1 MNQETQIPVNERYAD
16 DEIDLRDLILPL
28 FQHKWLIIAIAVG
41 CTLLGSIYHLG
52 RYTFTY
58 PEQHQ
63 LPIAFVFSGA
73 TEGEFPNGDRF
84 SANDVIASQILRRVY
99 DSNSELASSVS
110 YSDFVEAVGV
120 SYGFS
125 AIEFLENYVNNLADS
140 GRQVTV
146 EQFNERVEQYMQVL
160 SQKNR
165 STATITFNNSKL
177 RLPDNVITQVLT
189 DIASTWSSYSIDQ
202 RGVLNKF
209 STFSA
214 SSIPADI
221 DNQDIFLVVNILDDI
236 AKTTA
241 EQLSLFASEP
251 GANSFTL
258 PGGGYSYQ
266 DLQTELDLL
275 IKYQLNLTKNLITNE
290 IIKSGIDDNSL
301 RGEFVEARLKQ
312 LKSREN
318 ELTRIITVYEES
330 IDQFDKLVNSPAV
343 ADSGLARGTT
353 IYSPQYNENFVNTM
367 LDLGSKLADPEFRK
381 DLIQKKIEISTDL
394 EEIRTEIALFDNN
407 GDGDGD
413 GDGDGVRDTYSEL
426 TKDINKELVSI
437 KSQLER
443 IRGDAARL
451 IRAYNENA
459 SDNSAELYQSLGDVE
474 KISGYKLI
482 NSSIYKIL
490 AAAFVL
496 GLFLGVVVVFIRK
509 MLVTPKAN

>member
-1 MNQETQIPVNERYAD
+1 METRYAD
-16 DEIDLRDLILPL
+16 DEIDLRDLVLPL
-28 FQHKWLIIAIAVG
+28 FQNKWLIIAIALA
-41 CTLLGSIYHLG
+41 CTMLGSIYHLG

-58 PEQHQ
+58 PDEYR

-73 TEGEFPNGDRF
+73 NEGEFPNGNKF
-84 SANDVIASQILRRVY
+84 SANDVTASQILRRVY
-99 DSNSELASSVS
+99 DSNSDLASTAS
-110 YSDFVEAVGV
+110 YADFVEAVSI

-125 AIEFLENYVNNLADS
+125 AIDFLENYVSNLADS
-140 GRQVTV
+140 DRKVTV

-165 STATITFNNSKL
+165 STATITLDNSEL
-177 RLPDNVITQVLT
+177 RLSQNVISRVLKS
-189 DIASTWSSYSIDQ
+189 IASTWSTYSIDQ
-202 RGVLNKF
+202 RGVLDKF

-214 SSIPADI
+214 SPIPADT
-221 DNQDIFLVVNILDDI
+221 NSQDIFLVVNILDDI
-236 AKTTA
+236 AKTTT
-241 EQLSLFASEP
+241 EQLAMFAREP
-251 GANSFTL
+251 GASSFTL
-258 PGGGYSYQ
+258 PDDGYSYQ

-275 IKYQLNLTKNLITNE
+275 IKYQLNLMKSLITNE
-290 IIKSGIDDNSL
+290 IIRSDNSDNSL

-330 IDQFDKLVNSPAV
+330 IDQFDKLVNSPAA
-343 ADSGLARGTT
+343 ADASIARGTT

-367 LDLGSKLADPEFRK
+367 LDLGSKLADPAFRK
-381 DLIQKKIEISTDL
+381 QLIQTKIEISTDL
-394 EEIRTEIALFDNN
+394 EEIRTEIALFDSDSDSDSDSYRELNN
-407 GDGDGD
+407 DL
-413 GDGDGVRDTYSEL
+413 TNEL
-426 TKDINKELVSI
+426 SNI

-451 IRAYNENA
+451 IQAYNQNA
-459 SDNSAELYQSLGDVE
+459 NSNSAELYQSLGDVE
-474 KISGYKLI
+474 KVSGYKLI

-509 MLVTPKAN
+509 MLAPPKVS